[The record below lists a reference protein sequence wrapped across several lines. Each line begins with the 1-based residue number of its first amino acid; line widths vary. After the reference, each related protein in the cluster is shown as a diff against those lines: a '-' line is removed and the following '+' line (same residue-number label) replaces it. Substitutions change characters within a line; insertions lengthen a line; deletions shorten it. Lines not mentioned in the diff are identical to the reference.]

1 MTLTTSEILSSAL
14 AVAAATLLCT
24 AAFAEPQRA
33 DTTRNPEPTH
43 HVWLDVDP
51 ANGIGEVDDGL
62 AMVQAFHSPEL
73 EIHGVSVVFGNAA
86 LEHALPIALNVT
98 RTFGPEGV
106 PVLAGAASAEQ
117 LGEITPAVEAMAQAL
132 EQRPL
137 TILALGP
144 LTNVGTLVQ
153 HRPDLVERIEEVIV
167 VAGRRPG
174 LEFISVEAQPEPFGD
189 FNFEHDPAA
198 AQALLGSGVKI
209 VFAPWEVS
217 SHVWI
222 TRDDLAKLKAR
233 GGSGLWVFSVTQH
246 WIRGWEQRL
255 GALGFN
261 PFDTLAVGYL
271 THPEQMKGFACEA
284 SIVQVDADD
293 PEAAPH
299 WVARER
305 EDGPHVYLHT
315 PTPAFK
321 QTLLQRLSPSP
332 ESK

>member
-1 MTLTTSEILSSAL
+1 MTISPTGTLTL
-14 AVAAATLLCT
+14 AVATLVTLCT
-24 AAFAEPQRA
+24 SAFAQS
-33 DTTRNPEPTH
+33 TRGDAANTQPPTH

-73 EIHGVSVVFGNAA
+73 EIHGVSVVYGNAE

-98 RTFGPEGV
+98 RTFGPRAGAEGL
-106 PVLAGAASAEQ
+106 PVVAGAASADQ
-117 LGEITPAVEAMAQAL
+117 LGEVTPAVEAMAEAL
-132 EQRPL
+132 EDQPM

-153 HRPDLVERIEEVIV
+153 HRPDLVDRIEQIVV

-174 LEFISVEAQPEPFGD
+174 LEFISVESQPEPFSD
-189 FNFEHDPAA
+189 FNFEHDPPA
-198 AQALLGSGVKI
+198 AQALLDSGVKI

-222 TRDDLAKLKAR
+222 TRQDLEHLKAR
-233 GGSGLWVFSVTQH
+233 GGSGLWIYSVTQH

-255 GALGFN
+255 GAPGFN

-284 SIVQVDADD
+284 EIVQVDRDD
-293 PEAAPH
+293 PDQPPH

-305 EDGPHVYLHT
+305 DDGPHLYLHT
-315 PTPAFK
+315 PTPAF
-321 QTLLQRLSPSP
+321 QETLLERLGPPSR
-332 ESK
+332 